1 MDARSARRMLRLVGL
16 GVRSRGVVVGVEQ
29 VREAVKK
36 GHATLAIVAS
46 DASQHSVSKVVPLLE
61 ARHVRVLRDVSSSD
75 LGQAVGREQT
85 AAVAVV
91 DKELARGIRAL
102 MESAPDR
109 G

>member
-1 MDARSARRMLRLVGL
+1 VEADTARRILRLVGL

-36 GHATLAIVAS
+36 GQVALAIVAS
-46 DASQHSVSKVVPLLE
+46 DASQHSVSKVVPLLV
-61 ARHVRVLRDVSSSD
+61 ARHVRVLREVSTAD
-75 LGQAVGREQT
+75 LGQAVGRQQT

-91 DKELARGIRAL
+91 DSELARGIRAL
-102 MESAPDR
+102 MDSTSVR